1 MIWTGHLACMREKR
15 IFVHGVDKKILRKQN
30 HFEDLSVDERLI
42 LKWFVK
48 SYLYS
53 TSKFLDLM
61 P

>member
-1 MIWTGHLACMREKR
+1 MREKR
-15 IFVHGVDKKILRKQN
+15 IFVHGVDRKILRKQN
-30 HFEDLSVDERLI
+30 HLEDLSVDERLI

-53 TSKFLDLM
+53 TSKFLYLL